1 MGWQWTAGCG
11 ADAAPYYRTFN
22 PILQTERFDPERRKV
37 PELAPLPDRRIHQPW
52 AAPEAV
58 LAAAGVRLGS
68 DYPAQSWTSGIPAIA
83 RTPPCSA
90 AESAPES
97 TGLASP
103 NNPLKAVRA
112 VADGSTA

>member
-68 DYPAQSWTSGIPAIA
+68 DYPRAIVDFRDSRNRA
-83 RTPPCSA
+83 YA
-90 AESAPES
+90 A
-97 TGLASP
+97 LQ
-103 NNPLKAVRA
+103 RR
-112 VADGSTA
+112 